1 MKKKRTYAEKQRLIT
16 QILCLVLA
24 ALMLLGVV
32 MSILPFSALTAHAA
46 DVTVNGV
53 TDSDPET
60 TSASD
65 LPAEEPVTAP
75 SDAEE
80 PTHTEEPHT
89 GLLLRIG
96 LMFGSGVTES
106 FAVRA
111 EDGFTMYHVDGETD
125 DARLLYETTTAYA
138 AVTKDANLA
147 INDDGIYYPASTGVI
162 IGGYHLQL
170 PMNCPDAAA
179 LAEAVAEI
187 NAMLQ
192 AAGIYSSLIY
202 AFPAYIDG
210 GLYVCIGDF
219 GSTSTAAEKIPL
231 IETATGHTATV
242 IYPRDNAVTVLAPDQ
257 NLILF
262 EYCSADGNLGLAAR
276 ADDDYDKTNPDAVP
290 AENFIV
296 TPAKNTY
303 RGIFLFGR
311 YENGISVT
319 NLIGLEDY
327 VAGVVPYEIGNHW
340 KPEAL
345 RAFSCIVRSYTL
357 ANIGRHRSL
366 GIDLCNGTDCQVYM
380 GTGKEND
387 AIREA
392 VKTTEGMVVT
402 YNGKPCSTF
411 YSAVTG
417 GCTVNIEQIWNG
429 SVYPYLRAVSTPWE
443 DYASH
448 PSGVWL
454 SEVSGYELYSY
465 LYGKGYTQLQGAIAD
480 IRIVELAENS
490 TYVYRLE
497 LTDIYGVTISLKGT
511 DIVRTALSK
520 YLKSA
525 NFVLGHNGNI
535 EILNRVVE
543 LICADSTAV
552 LPITETGE
560 TKTMKVMTADGVKE
574 IDVTEGMTVIQAD
587 GAEKVITEQP
597 PYYDIPADAEER
609 LTSGTNN
616 FLFIGKGWGHGGGV
630 SQWGVKNMAE
640 LGYTWEEIVHAY
652 FTDVAIV
659 PYNTLSA
666 FEEK

>member
-1 MKKKRTYAEKQRLIT
+1 MKKKRTHAEKQRLIT

-24 ALMLLGVV
+24 ALMLLGVI

-46 DVTVNGV
+46 D
-53 TDSDPET
+53 E
-60 TSASD
+60 ASD
-65 LPAEEPVTAP
+65 VPADTEVSETEVPSADASSAEEPLA
-75 SDAEE
+75 DAAEVEE
-80 PTHTEEPHT
+80 PTA

-96 LMFGSGVTES
+96 LMFGTGVTES

-111 EDGFTMYHVDGETD
+111 EDGFEVYHVDSETD
-125 DARLLYETTTAYA
+125 EARLLFETDMPYA

-147 INDDGIYYPASTGVI
+147 INDDGIYYPASQGVI

-170 PMNCPDAAA
+170 PMNYPDAAA
-179 LAEAVAEI
+179 LAEGVGEI

-192 AAGIYSSLIY
+192 TAGIYSSLIY
-202 AFPAYIDG
+202 AFPAYING

-219 GSTSTAAEKIPL
+219 GSTNSAAEKMSL
-231 IETATGHTATV
+231 IEMATGHTSTV
-242 IYPRDNAVTVLAPDQ
+242 VYPRDNAVTVLAPDK

-262 EYCSADGNLGLAAR
+262 EYCSTDGNLGLAAR
-276 ADDDYDKTNPDAVP
+276 QDDDFDKANPDMA
-290 AENFIV
+290 ASENFIV

-340 KPEAL
+340 KPDAL
-345 RAFSCIVRSYTL
+345 RAFACIVRSYTL
-357 ANIGRHRSL
+357 AYIGHHRSL

-380 GTGKEND
+380 GTGMEND

-392 VKTTEGMVVT
+392 VKTTEGMIVT

-448 PSGVWL
+448 PNGVWL

-465 LYGKGYTQLQGAIAD
+465 LYNKGYKQLQGAIAD

-497 LTDIYGVTISLKGT
+497 LTDIYGVTVSLKGT

-520 YLKSA
+520 FLKSS
-525 NFVLGHNGNI
+525 NFVVGHKGNI

-543 LICADSTAV
+543 LICADSTAE
-552 LPITETGE
+552 LPITETEE

-574 IDVTEGMTVIQAD
+574 IDITEGMTVIQAD
-587 GAEKVITEQP
+587 GEEKVITEQP
-597 PYYDIPADAEER
+597 PHYDIPADAEER
-609 LTSGTNN
+609 LTSGTNS

-640 LGYTWEEIVHAY
+640 LGYTWEEIIHAY

-659 PYNTLSA
+659 RYDTLPAYKES
-666 FEEK
+666 